1 LGYSWDRAGVEKA
14 TMATGHD
21 ANIDSG
27 DFHVTGGRAM
37 SADEFFTFSGDG
49 RRLEL
54 IAGEVRDFSE
64 PHRRELISGVVTEM
78 SPSGFDHGVL
88 IIQIGSRLNDFV
100 AKRGSGKICGGDVG
114 FVVARNPDTVLAPDI
129 AFVSGERIPESGCSR
144 FFDGAPDL
152 AIEIVSPWDRAS
164 EVEAKARHWIGCGS
178 RLVWVVDGVKQSV
191 TVYVAGGER
200 RTITIENQLDGGDV
214 LPGFTATLREIFEC

>member
-1 LGYSWDRAGVEKA
+1 MVENSI
-14 TMATGHD
+14 MATGHD
-21 ANIDSG
+21 ANTSANDIC
-27 DFHVTGGRAM
+27 VTGSRAM
-37 SADEFFTFSGDG
+37 TADEFYALSGDG

-54 IAGEVRDFSE
+54 VAGEVRDVSE
-64 PHRRELISGVVTEM
+64 PRRRELISGEISEM

-100 AKRGSGKICGGDVG
+100 TKHEAGKVCGGDVG

-129 AFVSGERIPESGCSR
+129 AFVSSKRISDSGCSK

-152 AIEIVSPWDRAS
+152 AVEIVSPWDRAP
-164 EVEAKARHWIGCGS
+164 EVEAKARHWIGCGAK
-178 RLVWVVDGVKQSV
+178 LVWVVDGEKKTI
-191 TVYVAGGER
+191 TVYAAGGER

-214 LPGFTATLREIFEC
+214 LPNFTATLREIFKC